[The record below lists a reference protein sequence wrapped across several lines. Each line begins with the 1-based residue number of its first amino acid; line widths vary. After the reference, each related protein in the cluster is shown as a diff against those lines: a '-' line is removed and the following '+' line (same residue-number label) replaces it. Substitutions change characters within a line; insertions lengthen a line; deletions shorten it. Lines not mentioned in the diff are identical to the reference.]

1 MCGCVELVVC
11 VWFRIWGSETF
22 DGVEALCDTQF
33 VGHDSVESLEAQVNH
48 QGTLFPVFTLVS
60 HRNLLG

>member
-1 MCGCVELVVC
+1 MFCSGSGVVGPSM
-11 VWFRIWGSETF
+11 GSE
-22 DGVEALCDTQF
+22 DVCDTQF
-33 VGHDSVESLEAQVNH
+33 VGHDSVEPLESQVNH

>member
-1 MCGCVELVVC
+1 M
-11 VWFRIWGSETF
+11 RSE
-22 DGVEALCDTQF
+22 DLCDAKF
-33 VGHDSVESLEAQVNH
+33 VGHDSVEPLEAQIDH

>member
-1 MCGCVELVVC
+1 MFCSESGVL
-11 VWFRIWGSETF
+11 RPLMGSE
-22 DGVEALCDTQF
+22 DLCDTQF